1 MTEETIAEPMKEEET
16 SFNTWM
22 EALQASPGPVEK
34 RDYLILYIKAF
45 VMGIADLIPG
55 VSGGTIAFI
64 TGIYEGLLDAV
75 GSVNKESVGAILKLD
90 FKKALSIIHVRF
102 LAPLVFGMLS
112 AIFLLARLM
121 HYLITDHPIPTWAAF
136 FGLIAA
142 SIIVIFRQL
151 EDPKSMANIISM
163 VVGAVFA
170 WIMVS
175 LIPVDTPTDS
185 WFIYLCGIIGISAM
199 ILPGLSGSFLLLI
212 LGKYEFITG
221 AVKAPF
227 VEGNFPILLTFVAG
241 SLTGVAGFS
250 RVLNWFLKH
259 YHSQTMAFLTGIL
272 VGSMKKVW
280 PWKEV
285 LETKVVRG
293 KVRILRDANIIP
305 ETFDGQVALAAGLCI
320 LGFIAVLWMESR
332 VNGNKK

>member
-1 MTEETIAEPMKEEET
+1 MTSWKEA
-16 SFNTWM
+16 F
-22 EALQASPGPVEK
+22 LASPGPREK
-34 RDYLILYIKAF
+34 KDYIVLYLKAF
-45 VMGIADLIPG
+45 CMGIADLIPG

-64 TGIYEGLLDAV
+64 TGIYQGLLDAV
-75 GSVNKESVGAILKLD
+75 GSVNKQSVTAVLKLD
-90 FKKALSIIHVRF
+90 FKTALSIVHLRF
-102 LAPLVFGMLS
+102 LIPLVLGMLS

-121 HYLITDHPIPTWAAF
+121 HYLINEHPIPTWATF

-151 EDPKSMANIISM
+151 EDPKRPGNIIAM
-163 VVGAVFA
+163 IIGAVFA

-175 LIPVDTPTDS
+175 LIPVDTPTDP
-185 WFIYLCGIIGISAM
+185 WFIYLCGIIGITAM

-227 VEGNFPILLTFVAG
+227 APGNFPILLTFVAG

-250 RVLNWFLKH
+250 RVLNWFMKH
-259 YHSQTMAFLTGIL
+259 YHSLTMAFLTGIL

-285 LETKVVRG
+285 LETKEVRG
-293 KVRILRDANIIP
+293 KIRILREANIFP
-305 ETFDGQVALAAGLCI
+305 ETLDAQVALATVLCI
-320 LGFIAVLWMESR
+320 VGFAAVLLMEAQSR
-332 VNGNKK
+332 KRT

>member
-1 MTEETIAEPMKEEET
+1 MEDSSKALG
-16 SFNTWM
+16 WR
-22 EALQASPGPVEK
+22 EALEASPGPIEK
-34 RDYLILYIKAF
+34 KDYLVLYLKAF
-45 VMGIADLIPG
+45 CMGIADLIPG

-75 GSVNKESVGAILKLD
+75 GSVNKESISAILKLD

-102 LAPLVFGMLS
+102 LIPLVFGMLS

-121 HYLITDHPIPTWAAF
+121 HYLITSHPIPTWATF

-151 EDPKSMANIISM
+151 ENPKEISNIISM
-163 VVGAVFA
+163 VIGAIFA
-170 WIMVS
+170 YIMVS
-175 LIPVDTPTDS
+175 LIPVDTPS
-185 WFIYLCGIIGISAM
+185 EPWFIYLCGIIGISAM

-227 VEGNFPILLTFVAG
+227 VEGNFAILLTFVAG

-272 VGSMKKVW
+272 IGSMKKVW
-280 PWKEV
+280 PWKEI
-285 LETKVVRG
+285 LETKVIRG
-293 KVRILRDANIIP
+293 KTRVLRDANILP
-305 ETFDGQVALAAGLCI
+305 DSFDSQVLLAFALCI
-320 LGFIAVLWMESR
+320 VGFVVVLWMESR
-332 VNGNKK
+332 LQKKES

>member
-1 MTEETIAEPMKEEET
+1 MKVE
-16 SFNTWM
+16 SWK
-22 EALQASPGPVEK
+22 EAWLAAPGPREK
-34 RDYLILYIKAF
+34 GEYLILFLKAF
-45 VMGIADLIPG
+45 CMGVADLIPG

-75 GSVNKESVGAILKLD
+75 GSVNKESIGAILKLD

-102 LAPLVFGMLS
+102 LMPLVFGMLS

-121 HYLITDHPIPTWAAF
+121 HYLIIEHPIPTWATF

-142 SIIVIFRQL
+142 SIIVIFKTL
-151 EDPKSMANIISM
+151 EEPKRWDNIVLLI
-163 VVGAVFA
+163 VGAVFA
-170 WIMVS
+170 WVMVS

-221 AVKAPF
+221 AVKNPF
-227 VEGNFPILLTFVAG
+227 GEGNFVILLTFVAG

-272 VGSMKKVW
+272 IGSMKKVW

-285 LETKVVRG
+285 LESKVIRG
-293 KVRILRDANIIP
+293 KTKILREANIMP
-305 ETFDGQVALAAGLCI
+305 ESFDTTVMLAIVLAI
-320 LGFIAVLWMESR
+320 VGFAAVLYMESR
-332 VNGNKK
+332 VNKKHA

>member
-1 MTEETIAEPMKEEET
+1 MQPK
-16 SFNTWM
+16 TWS
-22 EALQASPGPVEK
+22 EALKASPGPIEK
-34 RDYLILYIKAF
+34 KDYVVLYLKAF
-45 VMGIADLIPG
+45 LMGMADLIPG

-64 TGIYEGLLDAV
+64 TGIYESLLDAV
-75 GSVNKESVGAILKLD
+75 GSVNKRSLSALFRFDVKG
-90 FKKALSIIHVRF
+90 FLSIVHIRF
-102 LAPLVFGMLS
+102 LVPLVFGMLS

-121 HYLITDHPIPTWAAF
+121 HYLMNDHPIPTWATF

-142 SIIVIFRQL
+142 SIVVVFKQL
-151 EDPKSMANIISM
+151 DNPKEMGNIISLL
-163 VVGAVFA
+163 VGAVFA

-221 AVKAPF
+221 AVKSPF
-227 VEGNFPILLTFVAG
+227 VDGHMVILLTFVAG

-259 YHSQTMAFLTGIL
+259 YRSQTMAFLTGIL
-272 VGSMKKVW
+272 IGSMKKVW

-293 KVRILRDANIIP
+293 KTRILREANILP
-305 ETFDGQVALAAGLCI
+305 ESFDSQVVLALALAI
-320 LGFIAVLWMESR
+320 IGFIAVIWMEYRTSSKLSEAKMGVDNEATR
-332 VNGNKK
+332 A

>member
-1 MTEETIAEPMKEEET
+1 M
-16 SFNTWM
+16 NTWK
-22 EALQASPGPVEK
+22 EALMASPGPREK
-34 RDYLILYIKAF
+34 KDYLVLVFKAF
-45 VMGIADLIPG
+45 CMGVADLIPG

-121 HYLITDHPIPTWAAF
+121 HYLINEHPIPTWATF

-142 SIIVIFRQL
+142 SIIVVFRQL
-151 EDPKSMANIISM
+151 EDPKKPGNVISL
-163 VVGAVFA
+163 VVGAIFA

-227 VEGNFPILLTFVAG
+227 AEGNFPILLTFVAG

-250 RVLNWFLKH
+250 RILNWFLKH

-272 VGSMKKVW
+272 IGSMKKVW
-280 PWKEV
+280 PWKEI

-293 KVRILRDANIIP
+293 KVRVLRDANILP
-305 ETFDGQVALAAGLCI
+305 DSFDAQVALAFALC
-320 LGFIAVLWMESR
+320 LVGFFAVLWMEAQT
-332 VNGNKK
+332 KKNSSDLKA

>member
-1 MTEETIAEPMKEEET
+1 
-16 SFNTWM
+16 M
-22 EALQASPGPVEK
+22 ESWKDALLASPGPKEK
-34 RDYLILYIKAF
+34 KDYIILYIKAF
-45 VMGIADLIPG
+45 CMGIADLIPG

-102 LAPLVFGMLS
+102 LVPLVFGMLS

-121 HYLITDHPIPTWAAF
+121 HYLINEHPIPTWATF
-136 FGLIAA
+136 FGLIGA

-151 EDPKSMANIISM
+151 EDPKKPINIVSL

-227 VEGNFPILLTFVAG
+227 ATGNFPILLTFVAG

-250 RVLNWFLKH
+250 RILNWFMKH

-272 VGSMKKVW
+272 IGSMKKVW
-280 PWKEV
+280 PWKEI

-293 KVRILRDANIIP
+293 KVKILRDANILP
-305 ETFDGQVALAAGLCI
+305 ETFDGQVALAAALCI
-320 LGFIAVLWMESR
+320 AGFIAVLWMESAT
-332 VNGNKK
+332 KKRNEVA